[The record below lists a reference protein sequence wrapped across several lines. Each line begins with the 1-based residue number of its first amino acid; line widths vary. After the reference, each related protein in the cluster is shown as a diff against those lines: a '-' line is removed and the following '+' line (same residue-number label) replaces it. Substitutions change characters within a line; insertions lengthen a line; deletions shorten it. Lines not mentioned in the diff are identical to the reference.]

1 MLRNAKFLASALVMT
16 AAAFGQDT
24 VMTTCSTPQGASTAG
39 GPVSAHVVFVA
50 STDSLSVML
59 TDSQRNPMADTQL
72 LSSLAFTLS
81 TGQTTGTLQYSLAKS
96 VVNVG
101 GSGGTVTTLSTFQP
115 TGWALAQNFNGGFEL
130 CVLCTALGAI
140 GPSHLLIGP
149 AGLSGTYDA
158 ANGSI
163 AGNKPH
169 NPFNYG
175 YANFQ
180 ISIPGLLPSSAITN
194 AVFGFG
200 TATGITVPAA
210 CTTTVIMHG

>member
-1 MLRNAKFLASALVMT
+1 
-16 AAAFGQDT
+16 
-24 VMTTCSTPQGASTAG
+24 
-39 GPVSAHVVFVA
+39 
-50 STDSLSVML
+50 ML
-59 TDSQRNPMADTQL
+59 TDSQRDPLADSQL

-96 VVNVG
+96 VVNVD

-149 AGLSGTYDA
+149 PGVSGTYDA

-163 AGNKPH
+163 AGSKPH
-169 NPFNYG
+169 NPFTAG

-200 TATGITVPAA
+200 AGTTVQGA
-210 CTTTVIMHG
+210 CTTSVIMHG